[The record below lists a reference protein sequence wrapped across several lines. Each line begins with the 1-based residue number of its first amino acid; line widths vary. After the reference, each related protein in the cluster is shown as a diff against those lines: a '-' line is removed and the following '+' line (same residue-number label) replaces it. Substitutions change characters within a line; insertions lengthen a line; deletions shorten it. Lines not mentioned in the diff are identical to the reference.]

1 MKVRKRWISLVVAFG
16 AMAPACAAADDTD
29 FARQAASTGLLE
41 VELGNYAAMNAA
53 DPDVKRFARAM
64 VDDHSRVNQELE
76 DLARREGIRLQSS
89 MSVAHRE
96 EATKLMSLQGEAFD
110 SAYVEAMVDGH
121 QQAVDAFSA
130 QASQNRSNVDRWAA
144 STLPALQQH
153 LAHARELAEKSGADR
168 VSQNH

>member
-1 MKVRKRWISLVVAFG
+1 MQVRKRWISLVVAFG
-16 AMAPACAAADDTD
+16 ALAPACAAADDTD

-89 MSVAHRE
+89 MSVEHRE

-153 LAHARELAEKSGADR
+153 LAHARELAAKDGNER
-168 VSQNH
+168 VSQ